1 MEVKGTAVKTIG
13 EYVKK
18 NYPSKY
24 DEWLKSM
31 PEESRSLFEKGILT
45 NQWYPVR
52 EAAIVPTKR
61 ICDMFFGGMLEGAW
75 QSGRYSAQVALTGI
89 YKLYV
94 MMSKPAH
101 IIERASRVF
110 SAYYSDSD
118 ISVTNKTSNSV
129 DFIISEFP
137 QPNEV
142 IENRI
147 AGWIEAALE
156 LSGCKNVTVNIA
168 ESKAKGQRRTVMNLS
183 WN

>member
-1 MEVKGTAVKTIG
+1 MEVKGTAVKSIG

-24 DEWLKSM
+24 EDWLKSM

-45 NQWYPVR
+45 NQWYPMR
-52 EAAIVPTKR
+52 TAAIVPTKQ

-94 MMSKPAH
+94 MVSKPGH
-101 IIERASRVF
+101 IIERASRIF
-110 SAYYSDSD
+110 AAYYSDSE
-118 ISVTNKTSNSV
+118 ISTANKTANSV
-129 DFIISEFP
+129 DVLITEFP
-137 QPNEV
+137 QPNEM
-142 IENRI
+142 IEHRI
-147 AGWIEAALE
+147 AGWIEAAIE
-156 LSGCKNVTVNIA
+156 LSGCKGVKVDIS
-168 ESKAKGQRRTVMNLS
+168 ESKTKGQRRTVMNVK